1 MLVSISL
8 YRGNC
13 LIQSLFSLMRINLCC
28 HVRRSTHPP
37 PTIPLPNM
45 LELLHS
51 YGSPVVLQSRA
62 SSICAQRSLLCS
74 FLPIQL
80 SIFSIAPV
88 QAYLKDFNNVF
99 AKIDSSSHMSCDFQ
113 SSRTIRLLHSLLNL
127 SRSCPE
133 MENLC
138 EGEVEI
144 RFLFIALQVSIYI
157 SVIFLKKEFR
167 VVIAG
172 GREG

>member
-1 MLVSISL
+1 
-8 YRGNC
+8 
-13 LIQSLFSLMRINLCC
+13 
-28 HVRRSTHPP
+28 
-37 PTIPLPNM
+37 
-45 LELLHS
+45 
-51 YGSPVVLQSRA
+51 
-62 SSICAQRSLLCS
+62 
-74 FLPIQL
+74 
-80 SIFSIAPV
+80 
-88 QAYLKDFNNVF
+88 
-99 AKIDSSSHMSCDFQ
+99 
-113 SSRTIRLLHSLLNL
+113 
-127 SRSCPE
+127 